1 MSSSSILCII
11 RAIFFRGASDSRR
24 LMKEEYQTFFH
35 TYHID
40 DGCEVTVSARGLI
53 AFDLDGTL
61 VRIWSAWSWIHRL
74 LRTLEAAKS
83 SADRYYAGEIDYSKW
98 AELDVELWHG
108 VPLSRIE
115 QAIQD
120 GLEFIPNA
128 AELVETLQESGFTTA
143 IISSGLAV
151 FADRAKEEL
160 GIDISRANKLK
171 TDEEG
176 RICGV
181 EVHVAFDN
189 KDQVLKEIASDLR
202 IQLSQCAAIGDSRN
216 DIPMFNIVGFSI
228 AFNPSTAEVANAA
241 STIVQSE
248 NALDLLPPL
257 QTYFQLALK

>member
-1 MSSSSILCII
+1 MSFSSILCII
-11 RAIFFRGASDSRR
+11 RAICFPGASDSRR
-24 LMKEEYQTFFH
+24 LMKEESQTFFH

-40 DGCEVTVSARGLI
+40 DGCEFTVSARGLI

-74 LRTLEAAKS
+74 LGTLEAAKP
-83 SADRYYAGEIDYSKW
+83 SADRYYAGEIDYTKW

-108 VPLSRIE
+108 ISLSRIE
-115 QAIQD
+115 QAIQE

-128 AELVETLQESGFTTA
+128 AKLVKTLQGYGFTTA
-143 IISSGLAV
+143 IISSGLSV
-151 FADRAKEEL
+151 FADKAKETL

-171 TDEEG
+171 TNEKG
-176 RICGV
+176 QICGV

-189 KDQVLKEIASDLR
+189 KDQVLKEIAKDLG

-228 AFNPSTAEVANAA
+228 AFNPSAAEVANAA

-257 QTYFQLALK
+257 KSYFQLALE

>member
-1 MSSSSILCII
+1 MFSSSILCII
-11 RAIFFRGASDSRR
+11 RAIFFRGGSDSRR
-24 LMKEEYQTFFH
+24 LMKGEYQTFFH

-74 LRTLEAAKS
+74 LGTLEAAKP

-108 VPLSRIE
+108 IPLSRIE
-115 QAIQD
+115 QAIQY

-171 TDEEG
+171 TDEKG

-189 KDQVLKEIASDLR
+189 KDQVLKEIAHDLR

>member
-1 MSSSSILCII
+1 MN
-11 RAIFFRGASDSRR
+11 DW
-24 LMKEEYQTFFH
+24 YQTFFH
-35 TYHID
+35 TYHIEN
-40 DGCEVTVSARGLI
+40 GCGCNVSARGII

-74 LRTLEAAKS
+74 LGTLEEAKS
-83 SADRYYAGEIDYSKW
+83 SADLYYAGEIDYTKW

-108 VPLSRIE
+108 VPLKRIE
-115 QAIQD
+115 QAVQE

-128 AELVETLQESGFTTA
+128 EKLVDTLHEFGFTTA

-160 GIDISRANKLK
+160 GIEISRANKLK
-171 TDEEG
+171 TDEKG
-176 RICGV
+176 QICGV
-181 EVHVAFDN
+181 AVHVAFDN
-189 KDQVLKEIASDLR
+189 KDQVLKEIANDR
-202 IQLSQCAAIGDSRN
+202 GIQLSHCAAIGDSRN
-216 DIPMFNIVGFSI
+216 DIPMFNIAGFSI

-257 QTYFQLALK
+257 QSYFQLELQ